1 MSERALP
8 RIVVF
13 ISGEGTNLQALID
26 ATAAGTLR
34 ARIALVVS
42 NRASA
47 FGLRRAERAG
57 IPTHVAPRRPWKLG
71 DPARVEYDRA
81 LASVVRDAAPD
92 LLVLA
97 GWMHV
102 FSPEFLG
109 QFPHRVIN
117 VHPSLL
123 PAFPGRA
130 PVADALAYGVRVTG
144 VTVHFA
150 EPGDVDA
157 GPIIVQEAVP
167 VRHDDTEETLLAR
180 LHEVEHRLLPLAA
193 SLVLEGR
200 VELREGKLV
209 WR

>member
-1 MSERALP
+1 MSVRALP
-8 RIVVF
+8 QIVVF

-26 ATAAGTLR
+26 AVASGALR

-47 FGLRRAERAG
+47 VGLQRAERAG
-57 IPTHVAPRRPWKLG
+57 IPTYVAPRRPWKPD
-71 DPARVEYDRA
+71 DPARVDYDRA
-81 LASVVRDAAPD
+81 LASIVRDASPD

-102 FSPEFLG
+102 FSPEFLS
-109 QFPHRVIN
+109 QFPQRVIN

-157 GPIIVQEAVP
+157 GPIILQDALAV
-167 VRHDDTEETLLAR
+167 RQDDTEETLLAR
-180 LHEVEHRLLPLAA
+180 IHEVEHRLLPLAA

-200 VELREGKLV
+200 VELREGRVV

>member
-1 MSERALP
+1 MSDPSLP
-8 RIVVF
+8 RIAVF

-26 ATAAGTLR
+26 AVAAGTLR

-42 NRASA
+42 NRAKA
-47 FGLRRAERAG
+47 LGLQRAERAG
-57 IPTHVAPRRPWKLG
+57 IPTHVAQRRTWQLG
-71 DPARVEYDRA
+71 DPARIEYDRA
-81 LASVVRDAAPD
+81 LASVVRDVSPD

-102 FSPEFLG
+102 FSPDFLG
-109 QFPHRVIN
+109 QFPGRVIN
-117 VHPSLL
+117 VNPSLL

-130 PVADALAYGVRVTG
+130 PVADAIAYGVRVTG

-150 EPGDVDA
+150 EPGAVDA
-157 GPIIVQEAVP
+157 GPIILQEAIP
-167 VRHDDTEETLLAR
+167 IYRDDTEETLLPR
-180 LHEVEHRLLPLAA
+180 IHEVEHRLLPLAA

-200 VELREGKLV
+200 VELRDGKVV